1 MKAQSG
7 ADLYSDYL
15 LASFGATTAT
25 GLSQLLE
32 GEVSHDQV
40 TRYLAG
46 TQKTASDLW
55 RTVTPFVREVQS
67 EAGVLILDDSIEEKP
82 YTDENDIVCWHYDH
96 SKDRMLKG
104 INFLTALYSSQGV
117 SVPVGFHLV
126 AKTEKYTDPKTQKEK
141 RRSPV
146 SKNAV
151 CQELIKQAVSNR
163 IPFRCVLFDV
173 WFASAETMVFIKQQQ
188 HRDFICPLK
197 TNRKG
202 ALSKADKQHG
212 RYVRGDTLE
221 LAAHAATIVY
231 LEGVDFPLLLVK
243 QVFTNEDGS
252 VGIRYL
258 VSSDTTLSFAN
269 LTTTYHERW
278 GVEGYHKSLKQNVSL
293 AKSPTQ
299 TVTTQTNH
307 FFAALCGFI
316 KLERLKGKPKLN
328 HFALK
333 AKLYLTA
340 LHSAFSTL
348 RQLAPLPNP
357 A

>member
-1 MKAQSG
+1 MKQHPI

-46 TQKTASDLW
+46 TKKTAADLW
-55 RTVTPFVREVQS
+55 RTVKPFVREVQS
-67 EAGVLILDDSIEEKP
+67 AAGVLIIDDSIEEKP
-82 YTDENDIVCWHYDH
+82 YTDENDIVGWHYDH

-104 INFLTALYSSQGV
+104 INFLTALYASHGV
-117 SVPVGFHLV
+117 SLPVGFHLV
-126 AKTEKYTDPKTQKEK
+126 AKTEQYVDPKTQKEK

-146 SKNAV
+146 SKNEA
-151 CQELIKQAVSNR
+151 CRELIKQAITNL
-163 IPFRCVLFDV
+163 IPFRFVVFDV
-173 WFASAETMVFIKQQQ
+173 WFASAENMVFIKQQQ
-188 HRDFICPLK
+188 QHDFICPLK
-197 TNRKG
+197 TNRKV
-202 ALSKADKQHG
+202 ALSRADKQQG
-212 RYVRGDTLE
+212 RYTRVDTLDLE
-221 LAAHAATIVY
+221 AHATREVY
-231 LEGVDFPLLLVK
+231 LEGVDFPLVLVK
-243 QVFTNEDGS
+243 QVFINEDGS

-258 VSSDTTLSFAN
+258 VSSETTLSFDD

-278 GVEGYHKSLKQNVSL
+278 QVECYHKSLKQNGSL
-293 AKSPTQ
+293 AKSPTH

-316 KLERLKGKPKLN
+316 KLERLKMKTKLN

-333 AKLYLTA
+333 AKLYLNA
-340 LHSAFSTL
+340 LRSAFATL
-348 RQLAPLPNP
+348 RTLTPVRGSA
-357 A
+357 